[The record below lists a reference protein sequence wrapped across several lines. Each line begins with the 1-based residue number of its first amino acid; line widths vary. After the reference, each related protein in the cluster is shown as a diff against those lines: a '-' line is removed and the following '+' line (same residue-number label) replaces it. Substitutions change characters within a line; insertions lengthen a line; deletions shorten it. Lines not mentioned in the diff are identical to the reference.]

1 MVSCVSFPEILH
13 KLCSRNWR
21 ELRLLPEALLLLA
34 LMRPAVLLIPFQ
46 RIAGFLGLKQTLSS
60 PADVSRDQSREADYI
75 GWSLRAMAFR
85 TPWESACLTQAL
97 AGIIM
102 LQRRGIPALLFLG
115 VAKDEASPQTMVAHA
130 WLKCGNA
137 IVTGEG
143 GYERFTVLSTFT
155 GKKCQ

>member
-1 MVSCVSFPEILH
+1 MSFPEILH
-13 KLCSRNWR
+13 KLRSRNWR

-34 LMRPAVLLIPFQ
+34 FMRLAVLLIPFQ
-46 RIAGFLGLKQTLSS
+46 RTAGFLGLKPTLTST
-60 PADVSRDQSREADYI
+60 ANVSREQSCEADYI
-75 GWSLRAMAFR
+75 GWALRAMAFR

-97 AGIIM
+97 AGMIM

-115 VAKDEASPQTMVAHA
+115 VAKDGASPETMVAHA

-137 IVTGEG
+137 IVTGKD

-155 GKKCQ
+155 GKKCR